1 MKNTKPLFFFQDQ
14 NNSKTGQ
21 IKKRGMPMKD
31 EGGSYYRLRTGLGE
45 KKTTSLSTSAARV
58 LAMLATSGS

>member
-1 MKNTKPLFFFQDQ
+1 
-14 NNSKTGQ
+14 
-21 IKKRGMPMKD
+21 MKD